1 MNALVTMRGLW
12 PSAMTA
18 YKPILLPEQYDKATA
33 QPVTP
38 PAIRA
43 GQRLVTLDLLRG
55 IAAIAVMLRHYPW
68 PGHQVPILPS
78 SFLAVDLFFLLSGYV
93 LAATYE
99 PRLLGNMSAGNFMT
113 RRLTRMYPLYFLGLA
128 LALLACLGAVGT
140 HPPAV
145 MSQSEFA
152 LAAFFNL
159 FFLPAPP
166 PGLVHET
173 IVTQA
178 FPFNFPAWSLF
189 WELAVN
195 GLYAL
200 IILRLTPKMIA
211 AIVGGCFIAM
221 AVFAIGNGT
230 LDSGATWST
239 FAMGG
244 LRCGFAF
251 FLGVALV
258 RMRSIAVAPKLPS
271 WIPVVLLVS
280 ALAVP
285 VSWGPWPA
293 LISAAFIFPLAIWLG
308 ASAKAGPVEAKISDW
323 LGWISYPVYVLQL
336 PVLMLAGAIMI
347 ATTGEFFGDN
357 LARDLAIYCG
367 ATVLLSV
374 IAAKLFDEPVRR
386 WLSARMKRS

>member
-1 MNALVTMRGLW
+1 
-12 PSAMTA
+12 MTA
-18 YKPILLPEQYDKATA
+18 YKPILLPDAYEDTISVS
-33 QPVTP
+33 VTP
-38 PAIRA
+38 RAIRK
-43 GQRLVTLDLLRG
+43 GERLLTLDLLRG
-55 IAAIAVMLRHYPW
+55 LAAIAVMLRHYPW
-68 PGHQVPILPS
+68 PGHDVPILPS

-99 PRLLGNMSAGNFMT
+99 PRLLGSMSAGNFMK
-113 RRLTRMYPLYFLGLA
+113 RRLARMYPLYFVGMA
-128 LALLACLGAVGT
+128 VALLACLGAVGT

-145 MSQSEFA
+145 MGDSEFA
-152 LAAFFNL
+152 LAAVLNL
-159 FFLPAPP
+159 VFLPAPP
-166 PGLVHET
+166 PGLVHDT

-200 IILRLTPKMIA
+200 ILLRLTPKMIA
-211 AIVGGCFIAM
+211 MIVASCFFAM

-230 LDSGATWST
+230 LDSGSTWGT

-258 RMRSIAVAPKLPS
+258 RMRKMAVAPPLPS
-271 WIPVVLLVS
+271 WIPVAMLLG

-285 VSWGPWPA
+285 ISWGPWPA
-293 LISAAFIFPLAIWLG
+293 LISVAFVFPLAIWLG
-308 ASAKAGPVEAKISDW
+308 ASAKPGPVEAKISHW
-323 LGWISYPVYVLQL
+323 LGWLSYPIYVLQL
-336 PVLMLAGAIMI
+336 PVLMLAGALMI

-357 LARDLAIYCG
+357 LPRDMAIYLG
-367 ATVLLSV
+367 GTVLL
-374 IAAKLFDEPVRR
+374 ALTAGKLFDEPVRA
-386 WLSARMKRS
+386 WLMKRIKRG

>member
-1 MNALVTMRGLW
+1 
-12 PSAMTA
+12 MTA
-18 YKPILLPEQYDKATA
+18 YKPILLPESYGERVEVS
-33 QPVTP
+33 VTP
-38 PAIRA
+38 RAIRN
-43 GQRLVTLDLLRG
+43 GDRLVTLDLLRG
-55 IAAIAVMLRHYPW
+55 LAAIAVMLRHYPW
-68 PGHQVPILPS
+68 PGHQIPILPS

-99 PRLLGNMSAGNFMT
+99 PRLLGSMSAGNFMK
-113 RRLTRMYPLYFLGLA
+113 RRIFRMYPLYLIGLA
-128 LALLACLGAVGT
+128 VALLACLGAVGT

-145 MSQSEFA
+145 MGESEFA
-152 LAAFFNL
+152 LAAVLNL

-166 PGLVHET
+166 PGLVHDT

-195 GLYAL
+195 AIYAL

-211 AIVGGCFIAM
+211 AIIAGCFLAM
-221 AVFAIGNGT
+221 VFFALGNGT
-230 LDSGATWST
+230 LDSGSTWGT

-258 RMRSIAVAPKLPS
+258 RMRSFAVAPKLPS
-271 WIPVVLLVS
+271 WIPVVLLIS

-293 LISAAFIFPLAIWLG
+293 LISVAIVFPLAIWLG
-308 ASAKAGPVEAKISDW
+308 ASARHGPVEAKISHW
-323 LGWISYPVYVLQL
+323 LGWLSYPIYVLQL
-336 PVLMLAGAIMI
+336 PVLMLAGAVMI

-357 LARDLAIYCG
+357 LARDLAIYIG
-367 ATVLLSV
+367 GTVLLAI
-374 IAAKLFDEPVRR
+374 IAGKLFDEPVRK
-386 WLSARMKRS
+386 WLQRRMQRV